1 MKEVKIGLI
10 GYGTIG
16 QGVVKLLRENQKEIQ
31 ARIGAKLVLVGVVD
45 KDWKRPRK
53 VSLPKG
59 LRLNSAYQLIHHPE
73 VDIIIELVGDFPG
86 VKDIIIDSLK
96 AKKPVVSA
104 NKAILSKYGKEI
116 FAVAKKYHTSIYFEA
131 SVGGGIPIIRV
142 LKEGLCAN
150 HIQAIYGIVNGTC
163 NYILTQMEDA
173 HLEYKSALKQAQQN
187 GYAEADPSADVE
199 GLDSAHKLSI
209 LLQLGFGLNVP
220 LEKIFRKGISRLSGL
235 DLQAGYELG
244 YKIKLLAIARR
255 VGNKLEARVH
265 PTLVPKDSLLA
276 NVKGVYNAIYV
287 VGDFVGPTLYYGQG
301 AGMLPTASAVVS
313 DLMELARN
321 LLQNKNPIW
330 TNPEGYEKSNPENLK
345 IEPIDNLI
353 SPYYLRVWVKDQPGV
368 LAKIS
373 GILARYKISI
383 SSVIQ
388 HEVREGDSVP
398 LVIITHQALERSVQK
413 AVKEINQLKMALNP
427 VQLIRIAS
435 ELEKKN

>member
-1 MKEVKIGLI
+1 MKEIKIGLI

-16 QGVVKLLRENQKEIQ
+16 QGVVKLLRENQKELQ
-31 ARIGAKLVLVGVVD
+31 ARIGAKLVLVGVAD

-53 VSLPKG
+53 VPLEKSL
-59 LRLNSAYQLIHHPE
+59 RIDDAYKLINHPG
-73 VDIIIELVGDFPG
+73 VDIIIELVGNFPG
-86 VKDIIIDSLK
+86 VKEMLIDSLK
-96 AKKPVVSA
+96 AKKPVVTA
-104 NKAILSKYGKEI
+104 NKAILAKYGKEI
-116 FAVAKKYHTSIYFEA
+116 FATAKKYHTPIYFEA

-163 NYILTQMEDA
+163 NYILTRMEEA
-173 HLEYKSALKQAQQN
+173 NLEYDSALKEAQQK

-265 PTLVPKDSLLA
+265 PTLVPKDSVLA

-301 AGMLPTASAVVS
+301 AGMLPTASAVMS
-313 DLMELARN
+313 DVMELARN
-321 LLQNKNPIW
+321 LVQKQTPAW
-330 TNPEGYEKSNPENLK
+330 MSPTGYEQANPHQLK
-345 IEPIDNLI
+345 IEPMANLV

-388 HEVREGDSVP
+388 HQAREGDAVP

-413 AVKEINQLKMALNP
+413 AVKEINQLKVVLNP

-435 ELEKKN
+435 ELENRK